1 MWSWLREYTRNVV
14 VVEGENS
21 RNVVVVVKGKNNR
34 NVVVVVVVV
43 VKGIQ

>member
-1 MWSWLREYTRNVV
+1 MV

-21 RNVVVVVKGKNNR
+21 RNVVVVVEGKNNR